1 MMRPA
6 TIFLGIWRRGDG
18 LARAEEG
25 SGDESARASAGFQNS
40 FFANPNNIHM
50 YHYNTTFT
58 HNATSDKMW
67 IMNMTEISSK
77 FGQTLKRIRTKK
89 KMSQGDIARALE
101 VHRAY
106 ISGIE
111 SGKRNPTL
119 ATIKKLADA
128 LKVSA
133 DELLK

>member
-1 MMRPA
+1 MA
-6 TIFLGIWRRGDG
+6 D
-18 LARAEEG
+18 
-25 SGDESARASAGFQNS
+25 
-40 FFANPNNIHM
+40 
-50 YHYNTTFT
+50 
-58 HNATSDKMW
+58 
-67 IMNMTEISSK
+67 ISSQL
-77 FGQTLKRIRTKK
+77 GQNLKRIRTKK

-119 ATIKKLADA
+119 ATIQKLAEA
-128 LKVSA
+128 LGVSA

>member
-1 MMRPA
+1 
-6 TIFLGIWRRGDG
+6 
-18 LARAEEG
+18 
-25 SGDESARASAGFQNS
+25 
-40 FFANPNNIHM
+40 
-50 YHYNTTFT
+50 
-58 HNATSDKMW
+58 
-67 IMNMTEISSK
+67 MTEISSK
-77 FGQTLKRIRTKK
+77 FGQTLKRIRAKK
-89 KMSQGDIARALE
+89 KMSQGDIARALD